1 MPIARPYMAALA
13 HLPCSQVPDRR
24 RDKLPMKI
32 YSFKVVVEPD
42 EDAEGNPA
50 VGPDGFRRLIPKIRE
65 SG

>member
-1 MPIARPYMAALA
+1 MLSSAGQKARQA
-13 HLPCSQVPDRR
+13 
-24 RDKLPMKI
+24 LPMKI